1 MGGNKKTRKASTEPG
16 RVGRPTGARDKSPRK
31 ASPRKGRASNAK
43 KCDKNPPKI
52 RQAQLIELVVEGK
65 PVADIA
71 VKLDVNTST
80 IYRWLDLPV
89 VAAEID
95 ARLQLRIVTA
105 RRVIQAG
112 AAEVA
117 AKMVEV
123 AIKGGADNAQVRAI
137 EAVLDRAGLTAPK
150 ELKVSGSLD
159 TRPPSTEELQLRKA
173 RAKER
178 LAALE
183 ERRGNA
189 KGKED

>member
-1 MGGNKKTRKASTEPG
+1 MGNANTDSG
-16 RVGRPTGARDKSPRK
+16 RTGRPTGARDKSPRK
-31 ASPRKGRASNAK
+31 GSPRKGRNVDF
-43 KCDKNPPKI
+43 CDKNPPLTRHTKT
-52 RQAQLIELVVEGK
+52 IEMIVEGK
-65 PVADIA
+65 SVADIA
-71 VKLDVNTST
+71 TALRVTTTTV
-80 IYRWLDLPV
+80 YRWLDLPV

-95 ARLQLRIVTA
+95 ARLHLRIVTA

-159 TRPPSTEELQLRKA
+159 TRPPSTEEELQLRRA

-183 ERRGNA
+183 ARR
-189 KGKED
+189 KGCPGD